1 MGVQVPYW
9 CTVLSIVIRSDQS
22 ASFMKN
28 PTDRASLVR
37 YLRTSRL
44 DTEELGM
51 TLVLYLV
58 EHQNWIEEND
68 LLRQDPLRYVE
79 EIDYFN
85 EILGFTK
92 HLVDY
97 GVLKGYGLVM

>member
-1 MGVQVPYW
+1 
-9 CTVLSIVIRSDQS
+9 
-22 ASFMKN
+22 MKN

-97 GVLKGYGLVM
+97 GVLKKYGLVM